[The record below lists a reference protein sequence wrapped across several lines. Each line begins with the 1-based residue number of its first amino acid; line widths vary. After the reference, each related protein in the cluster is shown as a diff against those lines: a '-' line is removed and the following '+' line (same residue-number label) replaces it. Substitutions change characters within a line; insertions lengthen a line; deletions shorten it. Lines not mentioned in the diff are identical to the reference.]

1 MCQRYL
7 FNYDKIK
14 SKKKLGKMKISLTS
28 FTVFKSAFL
37 VCIKVLSRSKNMAK
51 IEFKAFL
58 DILNVF
64 PNLNCDKKIEICFTK
79 IKSENFSRLSLT
91 LEWRST

>member
-1 MCQRYL
+1 
-7 FNYDKIK
+7 
-14 SKKKLGKMKISLTS
+14 
-28 FTVFKSAFL
+28 
-37 VCIKVLSRSKNMAK
+37 MAK